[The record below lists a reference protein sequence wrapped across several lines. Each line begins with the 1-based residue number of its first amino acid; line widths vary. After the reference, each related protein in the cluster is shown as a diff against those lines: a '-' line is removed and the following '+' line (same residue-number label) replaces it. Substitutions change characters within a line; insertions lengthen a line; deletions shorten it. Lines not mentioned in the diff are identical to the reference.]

1 VKISANLIEN
11 NNSITSSELNLLSMI
26 KFRVQMGS
34 KLYQDLLNSVYT
46 PEYISSQKKII
57 KGYKRNISDQ
67 NTPRDINKISIAQK
81 NISNLIIKDF
91 VQFIG
96 ISGSVGAGIS
106 QEFDDIDI
114 FIVLKDHTVWL
125 YRLVIWLKNLNK
137 KNIRRRTILPLNLD
151 KKIRNNLAFRD
162 KLCINYLIEESSLN
176 RIEKNIFNLHEI
188 HSLIPIYNTQYKNHL
203 MSICSSWVD
212 SSLMMINSYTPNS
225 QSGNNTNIF
234 VRIADFLAFCA
245 QALYMLYHG
254 AKILEIFSARK
265 NGYIKTFDLSF
276 AREILR
282 CIK

>member
-1 VKISANLIEN
+1 MKISANLIEN

-57 KGYKRNISDQ
+57 KEYKRNISDQ

-114 FIVLKDHTVWL
+114 FIVLKDNTVWL

-188 HSLIPIYNTQYKNHL
+188 HALIPIYNTQYKNHR
-203 MSICSSWVD
+203 MSICSNWVD
-212 SSLMMINSYTPNS
+212 SSLMMLNNYTPKS
-225 QSGNNTNIF
+225 QSGNKTNIF
-234 VRIADFLAFCA
+234 VRIADLCAFCV

-254 AKILEIFSARK
+254 ARISEIFSARK

-276 AREILR
+276 AREIIR
-282 CIK
+282 RIK

>member
-1 VKISANLIEN
+1 MNEYSTEN
-11 NNSITSSELNLLSMI
+11 NNTVASSELNLLSMI

-46 PEYISSQKKII
+46 LEYIASQKKII
-57 KGYKRNISDQ
+57 NEYRRNISDQ
-67 NTPRDINKISIAQK
+67 NTPHDINKISIAQK

-125 YRLVIWLKNLNK
+125 YRLVIWFKNLNK
-137 KNIRRRTILPLNLD
+137 KNIRRRTILPLNID
-151 KKIRNNLAFRD
+151 KKIRNNLAFKD

-176 RIEKNIFNLHEI
+176 LIEKNIFNLHEI
-188 HSLIPIYNTQYKNHL
+188 HSLIPIYNTQYKIHL

-212 SSLMMINSYTPNS
+212 SSLMMLNNYSPKS
-225 QSGNNTNIF
+225 QSGNITNIF
-234 VRIADFLAFCA
+234 VRIADLFAFCA
-245 QALYMLYHG
+245 QSLYMFYHG
-254 AKILEIFSARK
+254 AKISEIFSARK

-276 AREILR
+276 AREIIR
-282 CIK
+282 RIK